1 MTDARNVYLI
11 IFVMLLLPIVFYML
25 RRRFRSKD
33 AKKRLRCLLYMG
45 VMAVV
50 AGAVCFGLY
59 SHTIRTEPLLVAEQA
74 AQALYQADTDGQQAQ
89 QALVEKGL
97 LAPDG
102 AITGHELGQWPRFS
116 GASIN
121 MPDKNIELDG
131 AKFYPIVMEKDGV
144 RLLAA
149 MKIQE
154 DERHTQVQ
162 EIRLLWPEEIGGA
175 LDNVTFFQSGQLPK

>member
-25 RRRFRSKD
+25 RRRFRTKD
-33 AKKRLRCLLYMG
+33 AKKRLRCLIYLG
-45 VMAVV
+45 VMAIV

-59 SHTIRTEPLLVAEQA
+59 SHTIKTEPLLVAERA
-74 AQALYQADTDGQQAQ
+74 AQALYQADADGQQAQ
-89 QALVEKGL
+89 PVLIEQGL

-102 AITGHELGQWPRFS
+102 TITGHEQGQWAQFA
-116 GASIN
+116 GAVLN
-121 MPDKNIELDG
+121 MPDKNIELEG
-131 AKFYPIVMEKDGV
+131 SKYYPIVMEKDGV

-154 DERHTQVQ
+154 DERHTQIQ
-162 EIRLLWPEEIGGA
+162 DIRLLWPEQIGDT
-175 LDNVTFFQSGQLPK
+175 LDNVTFFQSGKLPE